1 MPSLSPRRL
10 SLFSVLALAVLPT
23 APLGAQ
29 VDASIASTRARLRS
43 SFEAKVK
50 AKLPLSQNEA
60 QVFWPL
66 FREYR
71 EDTAWV
77 GERANELFQDFVD
90 SYPTMDDAKASQ
102 LLRDWVNVQQQRL
115 DVRTR
120 WVDRFLAALPA
131 KTVTRFFQLENQFDT
146 LVQSEIAKGVPL
158 VKVTPPSDFLDP
170 LRNPLDV
177 KPVP

>member
-1 MPSLSPRRL
+1 MCTMRIPTRHLAP
-10 SLFSVLALAVLPT
+10 VLGLLLTLPLCWPV
-23 APLGAQ
+23 AAQ
-29 VDASIASTRARLRS
+29 TDSSIAQTRARLRG
-43 SFEAKVK
+43 SFEGKVR
-50 AKLPLSQNEA
+50 AKLPLSKNEA

-77 GERANELFQDFVD
+77 GERAAELFEDFVA
-90 SYPTMDDAKASQ
+90 SYATLDDAKASQ
-102 LLRDWVNVQQQRL
+102 LLRDWMSVQQQRL

-146 LVQSEIAKGVPL
+146 LVQAELAKGIPL
-158 VKVTPPSDFLDP
+158 VKVTPQNDFLDP
-170 LRNPLDV
+170 LRNPLDA
-177 KPVP
+177 KP

>member
-1 MPSLSPRRL
+1 MPTVSRRGLRL
-10 SLFSVLALAVLPT
+10 SVVAFLALIVPLPL
-23 APLGAQ
+23 PAQ
-29 VDASIASTRARLRS
+29 TDSSIAQTRERLRGM
-43 SFEAKVK
+43 FEQKVR

-77 GERANELFQDFVD
+77 GERAAELFEDFVESYSTLDD
-90 SYPTMDDAKASQ
+90 SRAAA
-102 LLRDWVNVQQQRL
+102 LLRDWMALQQQRL

-146 LVQSEIAKGVPL
+146 LVQAELAKGIPL
-158 VKVTPPSDFLDP
+158 VRVTPANDFLEP
-170 LRNPLDV
+170 LRNPLDA